1 MLKLK
6 IESREIRDLKAL
18 VAKNPQYYSKA
29 EYGARVDA
37 TEKNNKLITDYFYV

>member
-1 MLKLK
+1 MRK
-6 IESREIRDLKAL
+6 SRVRDLKAL

-37 TEKNNKLITDYFYV
+37 TEINKN